1 MYAGIVSNGPRRSR
15 VNPVFA
21 AGVLR
26 RARALSHDE
35 TVTTAPRW
43 FQRVACVVVRLRFV
57 ARPLSAVSARESR
70 NLQH

>member
-1 MYAGIVSNGPRRSR
+1 MYAGIVGNGPRRSR

-57 ARPLSAVSARESR
+57 VEDRSVL
-70 NLQH
+70 